1 MRKLLS
7 DIRVLVLAVGLT
19 TAGGVGATTLSG
31 AINADDAF
39 TAYHSTSESSLG
51 TLIASGNSW
60 PTTYAFD
67 VPSPVADQ
75 PYYLNI
81 IVSDLYGPP
90 TSFLGTFSLS
100 DSEFAFANGT
110 QSLTTNTTDWSV
122 SQGIGSWTYPTG
134 TPVSLGTNGVAPWG
148 YQGGQSSSAT
158 WLWTST
164 DFSTATTSWFSTKI
178 SPASAIPEPSTAL
191 LLGLGL
197 AGFAASRKR
206 A

>member
-1 MRKLLS
+1 MRKLLT

-39 TAYHSTSESSLG
+39 TAYRSTSESSLG

-60 PTTYAFD
+60 PTTYTFD

-81 IVSDLYGPP
+81 IVNDLYGPP

-110 QSLTTNTTDWSV
+110 QSLTTNTTDWTV

-134 TPVSLGTNGVAPWG
+134 APVSLGINGVAPWG

-178 SPASAIPEPSTAL
+178 SPASPIPEPSTAL
-191 LLGLGL
+191 LVGLGL
-197 AGFAASRKR
+197 VGVGVRR
-206 A
+206 RV

>member
-1 MRKLLS
+1 MRDFLTN
-7 DIRVLVLAVGLT
+7 IRVVVLAVGLT
-19 TAGGVGATTLSG
+19 MAGGAGATTLSG

-39 TAYHSTSESSLG
+39 AAYSSTSEISLG
-51 TLIASGNSW
+51 TLIAGGDSW
-60 PTTYAFD
+60 PTSYTFN
-67 VPSPVADQ
+67 VPSLEAGQ
-75 PYYLNI
+75 TYYLNI
-81 IVSDLYGPP
+81 IVNDVYGPP

-110 QSLTTNTTDWSV
+110 QALTTNTTDWAV

-134 TPVSLGTNGVAPWG
+134 APVSLGTNGVAPWG

-178 SPASAIPEPSTAL
+178 SPASPVPEPSTAL
-191 LLGLGL
+191 LLGIGL
-197 AGFAASRKR
+197 AGLAARR
-206 A
+206 RV